1 MAGST
6 RTADAST
13 CCAVDLTEAVEDY
26 LKAIYHLSYPGP
38 ATPSAIAVRLEVAA
52 PSVTAMVKRLS
63 AASLVHHEPRAGV
76 TLTDHGQEHALRIIR
91 RHRLLETFLAQVLGV
106 PWDQVHAEA
115 EVLEH
120 ALSDQLEDRIDA
132 VLGRP
137 TRDPHGDPIPPK
149 AGSHVERWGA
159 PLDSVEA
166 GVRFTVER
174 VSDRDS
180 EALRYLAGLGIGP
193 TVILTVEER
202 APFGGPLWVR
212 VGDQRHALGLPLAA
226 LVHGSVAE

>member
-1 MAGST
+1 VTGDGEAVPAGDA
-6 RTADAST
+6 ADPVLDLVALELDDHV
-13 CCAVDLTEAVEDY
+13 ADLTDQVVVV
-26 LKAIYHLSYPGP
+26 L
-38 ATPSAIAVRLEVAA
+38 VAA

-91 RHRLLETFLAQVLGV
+91 RHRLLETFLAQILGV

-120 ALSDQLEDRIDA
+120 ALSEQLEDRIDA

-149 AGSHVERWGA
+149 AGSHVERWGEA
-159 PLDSVEA
+159 LDSVDV
-166 GVRFTVER
+166 GSRFLVER

-193 TVILTVEER
+193 SVSLTVEER

-226 LVHGSVAE
+226 LVHGSIKHGSVAE